1 MAMLERSK
9 WGLQGHRLLQRRNG
23 FPNVRR
29 SLRTILKTI
38 KRMKTIEGL
47 ENDFL
52 RSEIKRLKE
61 IREDQEQMLVEDIY
75 QWIMS
80 NEDMGMGECAD
91 ALYEATKIVAEWKRK
106 IK

>member
-1 MAMLERSK
+1 MR
-9 WGLQGHRLLQRRNG
+9 
-23 FPNVRR
+23 
-29 SLRTILKTI
+29 
-38 KRMKTIEGL
+38 TIEGL
-47 ENDFL
+47 EIDFL

-61 IREDQEQMLVEDIY
+61 IREDQEQMLVDDIY

>member
-1 MAMLERSK
+1 MR
-9 WGLQGHRLLQRRNG
+9 
-23 FPNVRR
+23 
-29 SLRTILKTI
+29 
-38 KRMKTIEGL
+38 TIEGL

-61 IREDQEQMLVEDIY
+61 IREDQEQMLVDDIY

-80 NEDMGMGECAD
+80 NEDMGMGESAD

>member
-1 MAMLERSK
+1 
-9 WGLQGHRLLQRRNG
+9 
-23 FPNVRR
+23 
-29 SLRTILKTI
+29 
-38 KRMKTIEGL
+38 MKTIEGL

-61 IREDQEQMLVEDIY
+61 IREEHEQMLVEDIY
-75 QWIMS
+75 QWIMA
-80 NEDMGMGECAD
+80 NEDMGMGESAD

>member
-1 MAMLERSK
+1 
-9 WGLQGHRLLQRRNG
+9 
-23 FPNVRR
+23 
-29 SLRTILKTI
+29 
-38 KRMKTIEGL
+38 MKTIEGL

-61 IREDQEQMLVEDIY
+61 IREEHEQMLVEDIY

-80 NEDMGMGECAD
+80 NEDMGMGESAD

>member
-1 MAMLERSK
+1 MR
-9 WGLQGHRLLQRRNG
+9 
-23 FPNVRR
+23 
-29 SLRTILKTI
+29 
-38 KRMKTIEGL
+38 TIEGL

-61 IREDQEQMLVEDIY
+61 IREEHEQMLVDDIY

-80 NEDMGMGECAD
+80 NEDMGMGESAD

-106 IK
+106 CKY

>member
-1 MAMLERSK
+1 
-9 WGLQGHRLLQRRNG
+9 
-23 FPNVRR
+23 
-29 SLRTILKTI
+29 
-38 KRMKTIEGL
+38 MKTIEGL

-61 IREDQEQMLVEDIY
+61 IREEHEQMLVDDIY

-80 NEDMGMGECAD
+80 NEDMGMGESAD

>member
-1 MAMLERSK
+1 MR
-9 WGLQGHRLLQRRNG
+9 
-23 FPNVRR
+23 
-29 SLRTILKTI
+29 
-38 KRMKTIEGL
+38 TIEGL

-61 IREDQEQMLVEDIY
+61 ISEEHEQMLVDDIY

-80 NEDMGMGECAD
+80 NEDMGMGESAD

-106 IK
+106 CKY

>member
-1 MAMLERSK
+1 ML
-9 WGLQGHRLLQRRNG
+9 NTT
-23 FPNVRR
+23 N
-29 SLRTILKTI
+29 
-38 KRMKTIEGL
+38 MKTIEGL

-61 IREDQEQMLVEDIY
+61 IREEQEELLVEEIY

-91 ALYEATKIVAEWKRK
+91 ALYEATKIVQNWKRK
-106 IK
+106 CK

>member
-1 MAMLERSK
+1 MR
-9 WGLQGHRLLQRRNG
+9 
-23 FPNVRR
+23 
-29 SLRTILKTI
+29 
-38 KRMKTIEGL
+38 TIEGL

-61 IREDQEQMLVEDIY
+61 IREEHEQMLVEDIY

-91 ALYEATKIVAEWKRK
+91 ALYEATKIVSEWKRK
-106 IK
+106 CKH

>member
-1 MAMLERSK
+1 MR
-9 WGLQGHRLLQRRNG
+9 
-23 FPNVRR
+23 
-29 SLRTILKTI
+29 
-38 KRMKTIEGL
+38 TIEGL
-47 ENDFL
+47 EIDFL

-61 IREDQEQMLVEDIY
+61 IREDQEQMLVDDIY

-91 ALYEATKIVAEWKRK
+91 ALYEATKIVQEWKRK

>member
-1 MAMLERSK
+1 
-9 WGLQGHRLLQRRNG
+9 
-23 FPNVRR
+23 
-29 SLRTILKTI
+29 
-38 KRMKTIEGL
+38 MKTIEGL

-61 IREDQEQMLVEDIY
+61 IREEHEQMLVEDIY
-75 QWIMS
+75 QWIMA

-106 IK
+106 CK

>member
-1 MAMLERSK
+1 
-9 WGLQGHRLLQRRNG
+9 
-23 FPNVRR
+23 
-29 SLRTILKTI
+29 
-38 KRMKTIEGL
+38 MKTIEGL

-61 IREDQEQMLVEDIY
+61 IREEHEQMLVEDIY

-80 NEDMGMGECAD
+80 NEDMGMGESAD

-106 IK
+106 CKY

>member
-1 MAMLERSK
+1 MR
-9 WGLQGHRLLQRRNG
+9 
-23 FPNVRR
+23 
-29 SLRTILKTI
+29 
-38 KRMKTIEGL
+38 TIEGL

-61 IREDQEQMLVEDIY
+61 IREEQEQMLVEDIY

-80 NEDMGMGECAD
+80 NEGMGMGESAD

-106 IK
+106 CKY

>member
-1 MAMLERSK
+1 
-9 WGLQGHRLLQRRNG
+9 
-23 FPNVRR
+23 
-29 SLRTILKTI
+29 
-38 KRMKTIEGL
+38 MKTIEGL

-61 IREDQEQMLVEDIY
+61 IREEHERMLVEDIY

-80 NEDMGMGECAD
+80 NEDMGIGECAD
-91 ALYEATKIVAEWKRK
+91 ALYEATKIVQEWKRK

>member
-1 MAMLERSK
+1 
-9 WGLQGHRLLQRRNG
+9 
-23 FPNVRR
+23 
-29 SLRTILKTI
+29 
-38 KRMKTIEGL
+38 MKTIEGL

-106 IK
+106 CK

>member
-1 MAMLERSK
+1 
-9 WGLQGHRLLQRRNG
+9 
-23 FPNVRR
+23 
-29 SLRTILKTI
+29 
-38 KRMKTIEGL
+38 MKTIEGL

-106 IK
+106 CKY